1 MAQRPRVVP
10 RDRRDIV
17 ERGVPNDTTL
27 EESLRMTVSYTV
39 TQHEWLRRQAFEQRT
54 SIAAV
59 LRRCIDLARDGPQD
73 ERSDTLFL
81 VPRAQHHHPPSVA
94 QQAGTAEWIR
104 MSLSFTPEQH
114 EWLWRRAFEERT
126 TVASLVR
133 RYVSDVRVRVLT
145 RARP

>member
-10 RDRRDIV
+10 RDRRDTV
-17 ERGVPNDTTL
+17 ERGVPNGTTL
-27 EESLRMTVSYTV
+27 EESLRMTVSCTI
-39 TQHEWLRRQAFEQRT
+39 TQHEWLRRQAFEQRM

-59 LRRCIDLARDGPQD
+59 LRRCIDQARDRTQD

-81 VPRAQHHHPPSVA
+81 VPGAHDHRPPRVA
-94 QQAGTAEWIR
+94 QQARTAGWIR

-133 RYVSDVRVRVLT
+133 RYVSDVRVRVL
-145 RARP
+145 ARP